1 MNLKLIQYNAR
12 SLTKSN
18 LIEFKAHLHLY
29 KPHIVT
35 LCETFWRDSFSV
47 KFKQYYAVNKNRVG
61 QVGGGVAILIHKSLQ
76 FKQLQ
81 LPDLQTIES
90 IGVSISTENNGRNE
104 MLDIISIYIP
114 NGQAC
119 DEDELTQLHRLTS
132 NNTIFCGDYNARH
145 GLWDT
150 RSTHPN
156 RSGRIL
162 ANLLEKENN
171 IMLATPPN
179 LGTRQCP
186 STLKFTT
193 IDLAIMSPH
202 LAATAELKRGPFIGS
217 DHLPIHIQLVTKP
230 MQSSNRPPSWNFS
243 EANWENWNTSIR
255 QTIELT
261 DFHRTGDPSRK
272 YQIFIS
278 ALHSAN
284 TANNIKMKKTSNQM
298 KAEPQRAW
306 WTKECKKAVAQS
318 RKARNACDPA
328 RGGVSCESNKA
339 VWREKEIQKKKTII
353 KAKKKHR
360 INTST
365 A

>member
-1 MNLKLIQYNAR
+1 MMNLKLIQYNAR

-18 LIEFKAHLHLY
+18 LIEFKAHLHLH
-29 KPHIVT
+29 KPHILT

-90 IGVSISTENNGRNE
+90 IGVSITTENNGRNE

-119 DEDELTQLHRLTS
+119 DEDELTQMHRLTS

-179 LGTRQCP
+179 LGTRQCL

-193 IDLAIMSPH
+193 IDLAIMSPY
-202 LAATAELKRGPFIGS
+202 LAATAEFKRGLFIGS
-217 DHLPIHIQLVTKP
+217 DHLPIQIQLVTKP

-243 EANWENWNTSIR
+243 EANLENWNTSIR
-255 QTIELT
+255 QTIESQVKVKVVRSLT
-261 DFHRTGDPSRK
+261 QVS
-272 YQIFIS
+272 
-278 ALHSAN
+278 
-284 TANNIKMKKTSNQM
+284 NI
-298 KAEPQRAW
+298 
-306 WTKECKKAVAQS
+306 
-318 RKARNACDPA
+318 
-328 RGGVSCESNKA
+328 
-339 VWREKEIQKKKTII
+339 
-353 KAKKKHR
+353 H
-360 INTST
+360 
-365 A
+365 